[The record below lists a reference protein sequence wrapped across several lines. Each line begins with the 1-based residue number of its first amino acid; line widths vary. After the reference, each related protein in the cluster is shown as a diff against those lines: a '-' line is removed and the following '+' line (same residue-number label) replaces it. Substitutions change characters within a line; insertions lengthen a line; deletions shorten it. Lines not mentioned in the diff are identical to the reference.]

1 MLYANFWRLAE
12 VLWLVFPLRPQPL
25 CLLDADRGAIAHRSG
40 VTEVL
45 VFDVVDVAKA
55 LVQFEYFIGGT
66 DVDSRSFSRGHRAI

>member
-25 CLLDADRGAIAHRSG
+25 CLLDADRGAIARRSG
-40 VTEVL
+40 ATKVL
-45 VFDVVDVAKA
+45 IFYLVDVAKA
-55 LVQFEYFIGGT
+55 LAQFEYFVRDA